1 MMEFEEFCDYMKD
14 HILEHFPEEY
24 QDRTVR
30 IDHYKVEGRE
40 ETLLVISQPGYRFKP
55 VVKMD
60 PAYEIYQK
68 GAFVEP
74 LCKRFAELCVNSM
87 KNQEALGKDADSIVE
102 FARVKDQIYL
112 CAIGVTRH
120 KEMLEDLPHRVMG
133 DMAVVCKIYMTPDA
147 RITIPINKDL
157 LKEYGIT

>member
-68 GAFVEP
+68 GAFVEL

-87 KNQEALGKDADSIVE
+87 KKKLLAKT
-102 FARVKDQIYL
+102 QI
-112 CAIGVTRH
+112 
-120 KEMLEDLPHRVMG
+120 
-133 DMAVVCKIYMTPDA
+133 
-147 RITIPINKDL
+147 L
-157 LKEYGIT
+157 LLNLQG